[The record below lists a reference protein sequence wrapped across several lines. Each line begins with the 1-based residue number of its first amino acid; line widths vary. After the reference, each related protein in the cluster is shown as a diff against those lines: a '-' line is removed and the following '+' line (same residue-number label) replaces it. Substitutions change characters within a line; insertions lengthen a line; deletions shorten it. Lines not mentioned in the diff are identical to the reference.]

1 MMALETLKA
10 RKTNSMKRKAAVLL
24 STVLAVAMP
33 ASQAMSAAICGT
45 ADDAQGQPA
54 KGIGVT
60 VKNPAGATLGQGTT
74 DSNGNYR
81 IDGLDQGTL
90 NLFLEPA
97 SSGFQGGSG
106 VLDLN
111 DKSKR
116 VNWQVSSASSAVASQ
131 AGPCDDPGA
140 ALTPVEWGAIAVL
153 GLAVGGGIAAI
164 VWDQWTPRPDHEAP
178 PAPPSPQF

>member
-1 MMALETLKA
+1 MALEALKA
-10 RKTNSMKRKAAVLL
+10 GRMNLMKRKAAVLL
-24 STVLAVAMP
+24 STVLAVVVP

-45 ADDAQGQPA
+45 ADDAQGQAA
-54 KGIGVT
+54 KGVGVT
-60 VKNPAGATLGQGTT
+60 VKNTGGATLGQATT
-74 DSNGNYR
+74 DDNGNYR
-81 IDGLDQGTL
+81 IDNLEMGTL
-90 NLFLEPA
+90 NLFLEPG

-131 AGPCDDPGA
+131 AGPCADAAA

-164 VWDQWTPRPDHEAP
+164 VWDQWPPRPDHEPPEAP
-178 PAPPSPQF
+178 QSASR